1 MDTMDFKNA
10 RLKKKSKYFEKN
22 YLKAEQIISD
32 IESEYILILKGI
44 SKNDTLYKQ
53 LLRKFD
59 SLKFDLPDY
68 WFFEFSNRLY
78 MSILALESVYE
89 LDEELREESKKQFR
103 AEHEV
108 LTLLNMEHGL
118 KDIKFREEY
127 IKEIKKEW
135 SEE

>member
-1 MDTMDFKNA
+1 
-10 RLKKKSKYFEKN
+10 
-22 YLKAEQIISD
+22 
-32 IESEYILILKGI
+32 
-44 SKNDTLYKQ
+44 
-53 LLRKFD
+53 
-59 SLKFDLPDY
+59 
-68 WFFEFSNRLY
+68 

-127 IKEIKKEW
+127 IKEVKKNGQKNREN
-135 SEE
+135 ELVYMGFYLLY

>member
-1 MDTMDFKNA
+1 MDTIDFKRS
-10 RLKKKSKYFEKN
+10 RLKKKSKCFGKN

-32 IESEYILILKGI
+32 IKSEYMLILKGI

-59 SLKFDLPDY
+59 ALEFDLPNY
-68 WFFEFSNRLY
+68 WFFEFSDRLY
-78 MSILALESVYE
+78 MSLLALESVYE
-89 LDEELREESKKQFR
+89 VDEELREEAKKQFGV
-103 AEHEV
+103 EHEV

-118 KDIKFREEY
+118 EDTKFREEY
-127 IKEIKKEW
+127 IKEVKKEW

>member
-1 MDTMDFKNA
+1 MDTIDFKRA
-10 RLKKKSKYFEKN
+10 RLKKRNKYLEKN
-22 YLKAEQIISD
+22 YLKAEQIISA
-32 IESEYILILKGI
+32 IKSEYMLILKGI
-44 SKNDTLYKQ
+44 SKDDTSYKQ

-59 SLKFDLPDY
+59 ALEFDLPNY

-78 MSILALESVYE
+78 MSLLALESVYE
-89 LDEELREESKKQFR
+89 VDEELREEAKKQFEV
-103 AEHEV
+103 EHEV

-127 IKEIKKEW
+127 IKEVKKEW